1 MALAARRWPHRR
13 FPPLPYTLTIAARL
27 LTPALL
33 APLTRPIPPS
43 RPPHRPTS
51 RRLAAGLAAIACR
64 RMKGREPPPTP
75 LQQADPRTALSGG
88 LPPRP
93 IGIMLNQDQGSPVSQ
108 RSSPGAELSTPRRD
122 ASSSL
127 PPVGYLRSSLI
138 TSQPPFHSSRR
149 PPSTWPPPAAIHPRS
164 PWPPGPAKLAPS

>member
-43 RPPHRPTS
+43 RPPHRPTP
-51 RRLAAGLAAIACR
+51 RPLAASLAAIACR

-75 LQQADPRTALSGG
+75 LQQADPRTAMSRG
-88 LPPRP
+88 LPPWP

-122 ASSSL
+122 ASCSS
-127 PPVGYLRSSLI
+127 PPMGFLRSSLI
-138 TSQPPFHSSRR
+138 TSQPPLHSSLPSL
-149 PPSTWPPPAAIHPRS
+149 PPWPPLAATCPLS
-164 PWPPGPAKLAPS
+164 AWPPGPAKLAPS